1 MPFTSL
7 WSHDAVTDSWSGFPT
22 ERAALLSAFHTV
34 PNVIIISGDRHEFAA
49 IEFNS
54 NDPKLHTIREFSTSP
69 LNMFYIPFIRTM
81 RMQSEDSFIR
91 TSTDGGSEEVPYEK
105 VLAYLPNGNSKWYV

>member
-1 MPFTSL
+1 MTG
-7 WSHDAVTDSWSGFPT
+7 VQTC
-22 ERAALLSAFHTV
+22 ALPISFHTV